1 MKKVLIITGGSK
13 GIGEGIVNAYLADG
27 FKIYSIA
34 RNVNKDLSTAVKQF
48 AFDLTLIENIERLFE
63 DIFKEIDPKET
74 GQITL
79 INNAGTLGEIAPLAR
94 LKPLDMQQTVA
105 LNLTSVFVSCAIF
118 IKSCQSWSCKKSII
132 NISSGAAQKPYFG
145 WSVYCATKSAIDML
159 SKNIALEQ
167 EEEKHPVKVLSIAP
181 GVVDTGMQA
190 KIRSSSKDNFKTI
203 DRFIQLKEDNQLLKP
218 DYVGH
223 SILQMNQDDQLISGS
238 ILRVQ

>member
-1 MKKVLIITGGSK
+1 MKKILIITGGSK
-13 GIGEGIVNAYLADG
+13 GIGAGIVNAYLADG
-27 FKIYSIA
+27 FQIYSIA
-34 RNVNKDLSTAVKQF
+34 RTINKDAPTTIQQF
-48 AFDLTLIENIERLFE
+48 PFDLTLTEKTEELFE

-74 GQITL
+74 EQITL
-79 INNAGTLGEIAPLAR
+79 INNAGTLGEIAPLAK
-94 LKPLDMQQTVA
+94 LNSANIHQTVT
-105 LNLTSVFVSCAIF
+105 LNLTSVMISCATF
-118 IKSCQSWSCKKSII
+118 IRKCQSWPCKKSII

-167 EEEKHPVKVLSIAP
+167 EEENHPVKALSIAP

-190 KIRSSSKDNFKTI
+190 QIRSSNKDNFKTI

-218 DYVGH
+218 DYVGN
-223 SILQMNQDDQLISGS
+223 SILQMDKDDQIISGS

>member
-13 GIGEGIVNAYLADG
+13 GIGAGIVNAYLTDG
-27 FKIYSIA
+27 FQIYSIA
-34 RNVNKDLSTAVKQF
+34 RTFNKDVSVAIKQYTV
-48 AFDLTLIENIERLFE
+48 DLTLTENIEKLFE

-79 INNAGTLGEIAPLAR
+79 INNAGTLGEIAPLTR
-94 LKPLDMQQTVA
+94 LKPLDIQQTVA
-105 LNLTSVFVSCAIF
+105 LNLTSVLVSCAVF
-118 IKSCQSWSCKKSII
+118 IKSCQSWACKKSII

-159 SKNIALEQ
+159 SKNIAIEQ
-167 EEEKHPVKVLSIAP
+167 EEEKHPVRALSIAP

-190 KIRSSSKDNFKTI
+190 QIRSSSKDNFKTI
-203 DRFIQLKEDNQLLKP
+203 DRFIQLKENNQLLEP
-218 DYVGH
+218 SYVGH
-223 SILQMNQDDQLISGS
+223 SILQMDKDDQLTSGS